1 MEPSDAKVWFSQT
14 RLYRHKHTLFFLVS
28 AIATKDGNKGP
39 TYDRYG
45 LHGNTPQEKKS
56 PQVR

>member
-1 MEPSDAKVWFSQT
+1 MQKSGSVKLDCT
-14 RLYRHKHTLFFLVS
+14 NTKHTLSFLVS

-45 LHGNTPQEKKS
+45 LHGNTPQEKKKS
-56 PQVR
+56 PR